1 MEKRNLEALRRE
13 HKSKF
18 NKVQPKRSGI
28 KHSVSQS
35 KKSEEEQSQALAQSQ
50 MIKKKLVEKIENIE
64 FNESSSNPV
73 INVSDKDSGAQLSYQ
88 DFSETSNGLRT
99 ETEIK
104 QVSTAE
110 SDDFLHLRER
120 EVSRLIFA
128 LESLKSKKKES
139 LYFKDETSRPDSEL
153 VSEAEEYEL
162 RPRFSAEE
170 LAKKEENEAFWKENS
185 ESSSDSSMGWKLM
198 WAFFMLLI
206 GGLGAAG
213 LVSNPSSKT
222 NNIYNDSFDIYQG
235 GTPSNS
241 EKDLTSTNRSKLIAG
256 EEYQFH
262 ITYDDIALLFSDFK
276 GTASRLT
283 ADEVIAK
290 LGKAKSGKEHNYDN
304 QIITLNLDYPDAGS
318 NASVSISFS
327 SYGSVGTPK
336 LDSLFSHHLSS
347 SSLPNRNSQ
356 LTRQD
361 FSGIEKGKSYQEVV
375 GQLGLPDS
383 LFIHTNYLSPSR
395 VSINYQLSDGHI
407 VNLSFEVSDSQGY
420 ILEKSTGLEDGAGE
434 TST

>member
-35 KKSEEEQSQALAQSQ
+35 KKSEEEKSQVLAQSQ
-50 MIKKKLVEKIENIE
+50 MIEKKVVEKIENIE
-64 FNESSSNPV
+64 SNESSSNPV
-73 INVSDKDSGAQLSYQ
+73 INVSDKDSGAQFSYK
-88 DFSETSNGLRT
+88 DVSETPDGLRT

-104 QVSTAE
+104 RVSTAE

-120 EVSRLIFA
+120 ELSRLIFA

-206 GGLGAAG
+206 GLGAAG

-235 GTPSNS
+235 GTSSNS
-241 EKDLTSTNRSKLIAG
+241 ERDLTSTNRSELIAG

-262 ITYDDIALLFSDFK
+262 ITYDDIALLFADFK

-283 ADEVIAK
+283 ADEVVAK
-290 LGKAKSGKEHNYDN
+290 LGKAKSGREHNYDN

-347 SSLPNRNSQ
+347 NSLPNRNSQ

-383 LFIHTNYLSPSR
+383 LSIYTNYISSSK
-395 VSINYQLSDGHI
+395 VSISYQLSDGQI
-407 VNLSFEVSDSQGY
+407 VHLSFEISDSQDY
-420 ILEKSTGLEDGAGE
+420 ILEKSPDLEDGAGE
-434 TST
+434 TNT

>member
-28 KHSVSQS
+28 QHSASQS

-50 MIKKKLVEKIENIE
+50 MIEKKLVKKIENIE
-64 FNESSSNPV
+64 FNESSSNSV
-73 INVSDKDSGAQLSYQ
+73 INISDKDSGARQ
-88 DFSETSNGLRT
+88 DISETPDGLRT

-104 QVSTAE
+104 RVSTAE

-120 EVSRLIFA
+120 GLSRLIFA

-170 LAKKEENEAFWKENS
+170 LAKKEENEAFWKGNS
-185 ESSSDSSMGWKLM
+185 DSSSDSSMGWKLM

-206 GGLGAAG
+206 GLGAAG

-222 NNIYNDSFDIYQG
+222 NNIYNDSFNIYQE

-241 EKDLTSTNRSKLIAG
+241 EMTLTSANRSELIAG

-262 ITYDDIALLFSDFK
+262 ITYDDIALLFSDFRGSAPK
-276 GTASRLT
+276 LT
-283 ADEVIAK
+283 AGEVVAK
-290 LGKAKSGKEHNYDN
+290 LGKAKSGKEHNYSN
-304 QIITLNLDYPDAGS
+304 QIMTLNLDYPDAGS
-318 NASVSISFS
+318 NASLSISFS

-347 SSLPNRNSQ
+347 SSLQNRNSQ

>member
-18 NKVQPKRSGI
+18 NKVQPKRGGVN
-28 KHSVSQS
+28 HSVSPS
-35 KKSEEEQSQALAQSQ
+35 KKSEEEKSQALAQSQ
-50 MIKKKLVEKIENIE
+50 MTEKKSVENIE
-64 FNESSSNPV
+64 SNEFSYNPV

-88 DFSETSNGLRT
+88 DVSETPDGLRT

-104 QVSTAE
+104 RVSTAE
-110 SDDFLHLRER
+110 SDDFLHLRVR
-120 EVSRLIFA
+120 ELSRLIFA

-139 LYFKDETSRPDSEL
+139 LYFKDETNRPDSEL

-206 GGLGAAG
+206 GLGAAG

-235 GTPSNS
+235 GTSSNS
-241 EKDLTSTNRSKLIAG
+241 EKDLTSTNRSELIAG
-256 EEYQFH
+256 EDYQFH
-262 ITYDDIALLFSDFK
+262 ITYDDIALLFADF
-276 GTASRLT
+276 
-283 ADEVIAK
+283 K
-290 LGKAKSGKEHNYDN
+290 LGKAKSGREHNYDN

-347 SSLPNRNSQ
+347 NSLPNRNSQ

-383 LFIHTNYLSPSR
+383 LSIYTNYISSSK
-395 VSINYQLSDGHI
+395 VSISYQLSDGQI
-407 VNLSFEVSDSQGY
+407 VHLSFEISDSQDY
-420 ILEKSTGLEDGAGE
+420 ILEKSPDLEDGAGE
-434 TST
+434 TNT